1 MVVHTYDLRTPEAK
15 AGDSKF
21 EASIGYLVR
30 PYLKKIKKK
39 YSSFM
44 RIRSMALQEINLRH
58 SSNTKQPHADSILSP
73 HCGTDF

>member
-30 PYLKKIKKK
+30 PYLKKNKKNT
-39 YSSFM
+39 
-44 RIRSMALQEINLRH
+44 LLLREYGPWLCR
-58 SSNTKQPHADSILSP
+58 KSISDIHLIP
-73 HCGTDF
+73 NYLTQTAF